1 LSRRRHGYG
10 AEAEGES
17 FRRGRR
23 DLRLRQAGPRRLQ
36 RRRRHCGGDQSVC
49 QPVER
54 PALHGTVLRDPREA
68 PHTARVAA
76 EGGVPPP
83 PPRQPDPHPRR
94 RNGKRKDN
102 SGTETVQYLY
112 AVSYARIFDF
122 LICTVSRQ
130 QLIFN
135 QVLCVNV
142 QSWFLVR

>member
-1 LSRRRHGYG
+1 ASTTKLGFASPTLLASSRFPSSSCEPREPRTARRLLSRRRHGYG

-102 SGTETVQYLY
+102 S
-112 AVSYARIFDF
+112 
-122 LICTVSRQ
+122 
-130 QLIFN
+130 
-135 QVLCVNV
+135 
-142 QSWFLVR
+142 